1 MWTCSASSLG
11 TRRSSPTCSSWPP
24 AQRSASSSSSRPSST
39 TAHSSLPRYRPC
51 DSYSPS
57 CSPFSTLGTR
67 STGWRQHD
75 KHTKNQTLQKC
86 RHSRDLLTQFR
97 HTLFLPKKKKKTK
110 KKQHPFFPICGDPIS
125 PTCQRS
131 FCLQALGIAIVFISL
146 GTQVAYKWREQR
158 RKRQQ
163 DDRVK
168 AIDAAR
174 VDATGSGRDEQ
185 VGLLSPSNARA

>member
-1 MWTCSASSLG
+1 MAT
-11 TRRSSPTCSSWPP
+11 
-24 AQRSASSSSSRPSST
+24 
-39 TAHSSLPRYRPC
+39 PC
-51 DSYSPS
+51 
-57 CSPFSTLGTR
+57 
-67 STGWRQHD
+67 
-75 KHTKNQTLQKC
+75 
-86 RHSRDLLTQFR
+86 
-97 HTLFLPKKKKKTK
+97 
-110 KKQHPFFPICGDPIS
+110 DPIS

-131 FCLQALGIAIVFISL
+131 FFLQALGIAIVFISH
-146 GTQVAYKWREQR
+146 GIQVAYKWREQR